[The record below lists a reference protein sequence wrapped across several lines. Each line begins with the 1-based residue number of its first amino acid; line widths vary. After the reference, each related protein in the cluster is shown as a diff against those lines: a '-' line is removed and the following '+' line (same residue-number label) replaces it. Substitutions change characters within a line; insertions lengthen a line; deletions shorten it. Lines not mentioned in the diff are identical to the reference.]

1 MDDPITTGLEKQ
13 FTCNLRRSCLATSL
27 CATPEMGAID
37 ARTGILHSQVVS
49 PCQLQQHFQRHHN
62 YTFKMA
68 APVIETCHISCC
80 ANRTPNV
87 VSWGRGGI
95 IAFGTCTSVALYD
108 PQERR
113 VVAVLNG
120 HTGRVN
126 TVQWIHRE
134 DCAPESHLVSGGSDN
149 RLIVWEVQNGKF
161 IQSVECK
168 GHTGAVCAVD
178 AIYLEDSKILVASSA
193 SDSTVRLWLCDGAK
207 EAECLHTLS
216 FGNSF
221 MMDVSLALLPG
232 SRVPILACGGDNSQ
246 VDLYVLSNGEDCLIR
261 VWRLCAKSGTDAH
274 TEDDHTII
282 KMKEDVFE
290 VREKDVSS
298 VFAVTLET
306 VLAGHE
312 NWVYGVHWQPPVYK
326 GGELQQPLSLLSA
339 SMDKTMIIW
348 APEGVRVGEVG
359 GNTLGFY
366 GCQMS
371 PDGSMIA
378 AHAFH
383 GALHLWCKDQDE
395 KGQWRPG
402 VVISGHFN
410 AVQDLSWD
418 PEGEFILSVGSDQ
431 TTRLFTPWRKQD
443 DKQATWHEISRPQ
456 IHGYDMQ
463 CLAMVGRFQFV
474 SGADEKVLRV
484 FQAPRNFVENFAN
497 ISGMSKEKLLTSSD
511 AANLPEGASTPA
523 LGLSNKA
530 VFQGDL
536 AHKSNEGEFNSVSD
550 QYQSESYFNPLIMT
564 EPPPEDH
571 LLQNTLW
578 PEVQNYTATDLRC
591 SAWPQ
596 TAAERW
602 WHLHARRP
610 KRSMRASAVEHGD
623 MAPAADL
630 PCHKPSPSPR
640 WPSPGCSTPMAVSRD
655 RTWSLWKQ
663 NPPTAESPEPRFSL
677 HAHTEKDTAVHSRII
692 WSCDWSPDSKYF
704 VTSSR
709 DKKVIVWGPCGSE
722 DSGDAPL
729 SPEIKPCSSILDVG
743 DSATA
748 VAFCPTLCSDNSF
761 LLAVGL
767 ESGRI
772 LLYRWSPDLGNDWKH
787 CGGTDISQSHA
798 LTVKR
803 LRWRPRAGRAGRE
816 NEEDG
821 ASEGEREEE
830 EERRR
835 RRAPGSSLPAPA
847 PTTLS
852 RSSTSTN
859 RLFSTTNSDTIMSLT
874 CRQTLGPRATGH
886 SCLLASLS
894 LCDSQLSHGSVA
906 GPTNPPPCPPTS
918 LSAHS

>member
-1 MDDPITTGLEKQ
+1 
-13 FTCNLRRSCLATSL
+13 
-27 CATPEMGAID
+27 
-37 ARTGILHSQVVS
+37 
-49 PCQLQQHFQRHHN
+49 
-62 YTFKMA
+62 MA
-68 APVIETCHISCC
+68 PPVIETCHVACC

-108 PQERR
+108 PQERG

-126 TVQWIHRE
+126 TVQWVHRE

-149 RLIVWEVQNGKF
+149 QLIVWEAQNGKF
-161 IQSVECK
+161 VQLVECK
-168 GHTGAVCAVD
+168 GHTGPVCAVD
-178 AIYLEDSKILVASSA
+178 AIYVEDSKILVASSA
-193 SDSTVRLWLCDGAK
+193 SDSTVRLWLCNKANEGNGQKQTGAYI
-207 EAECLHTLS
+207 LH
-216 FGNSF
+216 
-221 MMDVSLALLPG
+221 LLPPG
-232 SRVPILACGGDNSQ
+232 VVVVQHFVAIIINILPFLIDLQQLHKAMSLQGHEDWIRGVTWASLGGELLLASCSQ
-246 VDLYVLSNGEDCLIR
+246 DCLIR

-290 VREKDVSS
+290 VKERDVSS
-298 VFAVTLET
+298 VFAVSLET

-312 NWVYGVHWQPPVYK
+312 NWVYGVHWQPPFYK

-348 APEGVRVGEVG
+348 APEEGSGVWVEQVRVGEVG

-371 PDGSMIA
+371 PDGSMIV

-383 GALHLWCKDQDE
+383 GALHLWCREQDKE
-395 KGQWRPG
+395 GQWRPG

-431 TTRLFTPWRKQD
+431 TTRLFTPWRNQD
-443 DKQATWHEISRPQ
+443 VTWHEISRPQ

-497 ISGMSKEKLLTSSD
+497 ISGTSREKLLTSSD
-511 AANLPEGASTPA
+511 SANLPEGASTPA

-536 AHKSNEGEFNSVSD
+536 APKTNKEEGQFNSVSD
-550 QYQSESYFNPLIMT
+550 QYQESYFHPLIMT

-578 PEVQNYTATDLRC
+578 PEVQKLYGHGFEMFCLASDSARTVVASACKASKAEHAAVLLWSTATWRQL
-591 SAWPQ
+591 Q
-596 TAAERW
+596 T
-602 WHLHARRP
+602 
-610 KRSMRASAVEHGD
+610 
-623 MAPAADL
+623 L
-630 PCHKPSPSPR
+630 PCHTLTITQMAFSPDAQLLL
-640 WPSPGCSTPMAVSRD
+640 AVSRD
-655 RTWSLWKQ
+655 RTWSLWRR
-663 NPPTAESPEPRFSL
+663 NLPTPESPEPRFSL
-677 HAHTEKDTAVHSRII
+677 YAHTRKDTAIHSRII

-709 DKKVIVWGPCGSE
+709 DKKVMVWGPCRLE
-722 DSGDAPL
+722 DSGDSVLP
-729 SPEIKPCSSILDVG
+729 PEIKSCSSILDVG

-748 VAFCPTLCSDNSF
+748 VAFCPVLCSDSSY

-767 ESGRI
+767 ECGRI
-772 LLYRWSPDLGNDWKH
+772 LLYRWSPDQESAGGHDWSS
-787 CGGTDISQSHA
+787 CGQTDILQSHA

-803 LRWRPRAGRAGRE
+803 LRWRPRPGRE
-816 NEEDG
+816 N
-821 ASEGEREEE
+821 SWV
-830 EERRR
+830 
-835 RRAPGSSLPAPA
+835 
-847 PTTLS
+847 
-852 RSSTSTN
+852 
-859 RLFSTTNSDTIMSLT
+859 
-874 CRQTLGPRATGH
+874 Q
-886 SCLLASLS
+886 LASAS
-894 LCDSQLSHGSVA
+894 ADHSVKIFNINK
-906 GPTNPPPCPPTS
+906 GT
-918 LSAHS
+918 L